1 MSGTCLEINYKLFF
15 LEINCHL
22 NVEDNLQQ
30 FLMKT
35 VFKSGRW

>member
-1 MSGTCLEINYKLFF
+1 MSGTCLEINYKLVF

-22 NVEDNLQQ
+22 NVEDLQQ